1 MQIYCR
7 FIADLLQNGKVVVI
21 SVILKRRVR
30 LNSVIRQFC
39 PKCPSIF
46 LPCVWP
52 CTTFAWCNLS
62 IFAILE
68 MAVVMHLGWMT
79 LTLKTTRFNL
89 SRVKN
94 KEGSCLR
101 NFLLQNES
109 LSVNTCKRLPHLLR
123 KKVNGYQKAVKLKK
137 SRMEGDVWK
146 TSLILIFPFYHE
158 VSSIVFLVITFISGI
173 SYFYYFL
180 CIFGDILKS

>member
-1 MQIYCR
+1 MNS
-7 FIADLLQNGKVVVI
+7 LLGF
-21 SVILKRRVR
+21 KRRSMCLVSSLVSLQR
-30 LNSVIRQFC
+30 IHVNGSCWKGEGCQVIFSDPAILPQMSFN
-39 PKCPSIF
+39 F

-79 LTLKTTRFNL
+79 LTFKTTRFNL

-109 LSVNTCKRLPHLLR
+109 LSVNTCKLLPLLRRKKGERLPKGR
-123 KKVNGYQKAVKLKK
+123 KIEKVTNGRGCLKNK
-137 SRMEGDVWK
+137 SHFNFSFSTTDY
-146 TSLILIFPFYHE
+146 TP
-158 VSSIVFLVITFISGI
+158 
-173 SYFYYFL
+173 
-180 CIFGDILKS
+180 C

>member
-1 MQIYCR
+1 MYCTIITPTSRPFLKFLSSIPVHPVSWQIKHTQCR
-7 FIADLLQNGKVVVI
+7 FIADWKGCCNNSNIKKEGQVKF
-21 SVILKRRVR
+21 SDPAILPQMSF
-30 LNSVIRQFC
+30 N
-39 PKCPSIF
+39 F

-79 LTLKTTRFNL
+79 LTFKTTRFNL

-109 LSVNTCKRLPHLLR
+109 LSVNTCKLLPHSRR

-146 TSLILIFPFYHE
+146 TSLILIFLFRPRNY
-158 VSSIVFLVITFISGI
+158 IP
-173 SYFYYFL
+173 
-180 CIFGDILKS
+180 C

>member
-1 MQIYCR
+1 MS
-7 FIADLLQNGKVVVI
+7 FN
-21 SVILKRRVR
+21 
-30 LNSVIRQFC
+30 
-39 PKCPSIF
+39 F

-79 LTLKTTRFNL
+79 LTFKTTRFNL

-109 LSVNTCKRLPHLLR
+109 LSVNTCKLLVYLTCEE

-146 TSLILIFPFYHE
+146 TSLILIFLFQPRITH
-158 VSSIVFLVITFISGI
+158 LVKEMIAITF
-173 SYFYYFL
+173 
-180 CIFGDILKS
+180 CIFSFFEIIPISTYCE